1 MSVVFIIGI
10 AQALFFCF
18 FLVTKNGSKTL
29 KALLMLWLGLISF
42 SLFLNYL
49 YETAKINQFPHL
61 IGLDTAFPFL
71 YLPILYVYSRFL
83 VAKKSKLDWKDVIHA
98 IPFLGYFI
106 YAFIFFYLESPEYKL
121 EFLQKLF
128 RAEVPLD
135 IQISNFL
142 KIVQALVY
150 TIFIFKMIHHHQ
162 KTIKLNFSY
171 TESINLKWLK
181 TVTICLS
188 VIYSL
193 KFFGVISIY
202 FNTDS
207 FLGKVEAIS
216 DLAVIIFVYV
226 IAFFGIKQP
235 DIFAKWKGQTN
246 GHKNILMVEEPI
258 EKGQDKTDN
267 TTNHSKYQN
276 SNLSEQESE
285 KILAAIQ
292 KYMNQD
298 KPYLQ
303 SQLTIKDVADSLNI
317 NSKHLSQIINQQL
330 GLNFF
335 NYINEY
341 RVKEVKSRITDPRYK
356 HLSILGIGF
365 DCGFNSKSSF
375 NSVFKKVTGVTPT
388 VYKSSIS

>member
-1 MSVVFIIGI
+1 MSIVFIIGI

-29 KALLMLWLGLISF
+29 RSLLMLWLGLISF

-49 YETAKINQFPHL
+49 YETEKINQFPHF

-71 YLPILYVYSRFL
+71 YLPILYFYSRFL
-83 VAKKSKLDWKDVIHA
+83 VAKKNKLEWKDVIHA
-98 IPFLGYFI
+98 IPFLSYFI
-106 YAFIFFYLESPEYKL
+106 YVFIFFYLESPEYKL

-150 TIFIFKMIHHHQ
+150 FILIIKMIEHHQ

-193 KFFGVISIY
+193 KFISLITIY

-226 IAFFGIKQP
+226 IAFYGIKQP

-258 EKGQDKTDN
+258 EQDKTDN

-335 NYINEY
+335 NYISEY
-341 RVKEVKSRITDPRYK
+341 RVKEVKSRIIDPRYK